1 MVRSSLRPAGLA
13 AAVSLLAVL
22 AFAPAARAHC
32 DTTRGPV
39 IADARRAL
47 EGADVTPVLK
57 WVHPPAEAEVR
68 AAFDHA
74 LRVRALGPEAR
85 ELADTFFFET
95 LVRVHRAGEGAPY
108 TGLKDEA
115 PEPVILAVDEALASG
130 KVDGVV
136 EELTAAAATGVRER
150 YAHALEAR
158 RHADESVERGREY
171 VAAYVDLT
179 HYVERLH
186 LTATSAA
193 GHGESPAG
201 DAGHEHQDRHP

>member
-1 MVRSSLRPAGLA
+1 MSRSSSRPLALA
-13 AAVSLLAVL
+13 AVVSLLTVL
-22 AFAPAARAHC
+22 AFAPAVRAHC

-74 LRVRALGPEAR
+74 LGVRALGPEAR

-130 KVDGVV
+130 KVEGVV
-136 EELTAAAATGVRER
+136 EELTAAAAAGVRER
-150 YAHALEAR
+150 YGRALEAR
-158 RHADESVERGREY
+158 RQADESVERGREY

-186 LTATSAA
+186 LSATASA
-193 GHGESPAG
+193 GHGEGPAG
-201 DAGHEHQDRHP
+201 EEAHEHQDRHP